1 MLKNK
6 IYVLILLTFIIAGIN
21 YVRANN
27 DSTPLLGKVIY
38 LDPGHGGT
46 DPGAMYGGI
55 MEKDINLEITKKLQN
70 KLLKMGAIVY
80 ITRDGDYD
88 LSVINTNNHKR
99 SDLSRRANLINKSK
113 CDIFLSIH
121 LNAEDTNTWRGAQ
134 VFYNDN
140 NKKNK
145 TIAQIFQKKFKENLN
160 SHRNYKKANDL
171 YLQKRISLPGVLLEI
186 GFLSNA
192 NERYLLKQNY
202 YQNKIVDVITSG
214 LIEYFENN

>member
-1 MLKNK
+1 M
-6 IYVLILLTFIIAGIN
+6 
-21 YVRANN
+21 
-27 DSTPLLGKVIY
+27 
-38 LDPGHGGT
+38 
-46 DPGAMYGGI
+46 
-55 MEKDINLEITKKLQN
+55 
-70 KLLKMGAIVY
+70 
-80 ITRDGDYD
+80 
-88 LSVINTNNHKR
+88 
-99 SDLSRRANLINKSK
+99 SRRANLINKSK